1 METSWLRELRRGKKP
16 DSGKLVE
23 HLQRVHRENPGFTEK
38 YSANCVD
45 AAGMNTYQW
54 LAEVIEKE
62 DHKEI
67 LDLACGSGPLLSHC
81 HDKFGGDVSLTG

>member
-1 METSWLRELRRGKKP
+1 M
-16 DSGKLVE
+16 E

-67 LDLACGSGPLLSHC
+67 LDLACGSGHYSLIAMISLVGISH
-81 HDKFGGDVSLTG
+81 

>member
-1 METSWLRELRRGKKP
+1 METSWLKELRRGKKP

-38 YSANCVD
+38 YSASCVD

-54 LAEVIEKE
+54 LAEVIENE
-62 DHKEI
+62 DH
-67 LDLACGSGPLLSHC
+67 
-81 HDKFGGDVSLTG
+81 